1 MNVSPVLFL
10 EKSLEFLKKN
20 WSEGKYTQRA
30 VALKLGVTNSY
41 ISKARS
47 GNIGFAEKLR
57 PKLLKIIE
65 DVGGKYIENENAFL
79 DKNGKLYDA
88 SIPTNSYRL
97 DRVSWGKLIRML
109 RGGDTLKLL
118 TTWIDIYSD
127 AVKYFKIDKNK
138 ELLRGKKV
146 QLLLLHPYNYSTLL
160 RSQALGANVES
171 GYNRIVDDL
180 HNLYELF
187 KDFDDKKNVSIRLYS
202 SLPTVNLLITQSSII
217 SGFYLN
223 QQHLRDLDQ
232 LIIEKNKDFD
242 FAKKLEQHF
251 NDTWEQSGNT
261 IKIDDIPSVLDNL
274 EPPPYKRF
282 NNSVY
287 KKYIGIYK
295 LYYAERYSTN
305 DFRGHKMSNSIGCNI
320 LEIYQE
326 KTSGIFKCKMK
337 YPGVDNSE
345 DFYTGELINTHFNS
359 KNYIILYLINKTL
372 TRRLNI
378 YLYIKDRKSK
388 DRLFGLF
395 TVVYR
400 TSQKIGSGNLFLNK
414 VTGEE
419 YEKIDPT
426 SLAPTQIEKHEHLEP
441 YLIRYLINR
450 KESLIL
456 SASSESEIKKEE
468 EIEKIKEIE
477 GLYYVYAWSGEG
489 GEVPQITQ
497 GVLDIHYS
505 GVVTYKNKI
514 NGYSG
519 AGWLRVD
526 NEKKNFYIEVRNS
539 NPEVKRTA
547 LFVIDGLFDKK
558 NGKKYY
564 NGVCASSTWHDGIP
578 VGSRVIMEEVI
589 SKDINQK
596 LTFEKVKPQK
606 IKVGSKEYRK
616 FPLDVKQKLSGIV
629 TNMVG
634 FFEGDRAVDVNE
646 TFFKAAGFDATKG
659 DAESFLQNLKSA
671 VYHGFNDVKQLQSLV
686 SLFPDKKVTEKTE
699 FKNEIENIKQI
710 ITDMNSV

>member
-1 MNVSPVLFL
+1 MKNDSIVFL
-10 EKSLEFLKKN
+10 EKSLEFFKKN
-20 WSEGKYTQRA
+20 WTEGKYTQRA

-41 ISKARS
+41 ISKARN
-47 GNIGFAEKLR
+47 GNIGFAEKLK
-57 PKLLKIIE
+57 PKLLKIIKE
-65 DVGGKYIENENAFL
+65 VGGEYIKNENVFL

-88 SIPTNSYRL
+88 SITTNTYKL
-97 DRVSWGKLIRML
+97 DKVDGIKLIRML

-118 TTWIDIYSD
+118 TTWLDIYND
-127 AVKYFKIDKNK
+127 AVKYFKTEKK
-138 ELLRGKKV
+138 KGLLRGKKI

-160 RSQALGANVES
+160 RSQALGANAEI

-180 HNLYELF
+180 HNLHELLR
-187 KDFDDKKNVSIRLYS
+187 DFDEKKNISIRLYN

-251 NDTWEQSGNT
+251 DDIWEQSGKD
-261 IKIDDIPSVLDNL
+261 IQIDDIPSVLDNL

-287 KKYIGIYK
+287 KKYIGVYK
-295 LYYAERYSTN
+295 LYYAERYSAN

-320 LEIYQE
+320 LEIY
-326 KTSGIFKCKMK
+326 KDDTSGVFKCKMK

-345 DFYTGELINTHFNS
+345 DFYTGELINTNFNS
-359 KNYIILYLINKTL
+359 KNYIVLYLTNKTL

-378 YLYIKDRKSK
+378 YLHIKDREPEDK
-388 DRLFGLF
+388 LFGLF
-395 TVVYR
+395 TAVYR
-400 TSQKIGSGNLFLNK
+400 TSQRIGSGNLFLNQ

-419 YEKIDPT
+419 YEKIHPE
-426 SLAPTQIEKHEHLEP
+426 SLTPTQIEKHEHLKP
-441 YLIRYLINR
+441 NLIRYLINR

-456 SASSESEIKKEE
+456 SASSENEITIEE
-468 EIEKIKEIE
+468 KIEKIK
-477 GLYYVYAWSGEG
+477 GLYYVYAWSGESG
-489 GEVPQITQ
+489 KAPQITQ

-514 NGYSG
+514 NGYLG
-519 AGWLRVD
+519 VGWLRVD

-547 LFVIDGLFDKK
+547 LFIIDSLFNKK
-558 NGKKYY
+558 NGYY
-564 NGVCASSTWHDGIP
+564 YGVCASSTWHDGIP
-578 VGSRVIMEEVI
+578 VGARIIMEEI
-589 SKDINQK
+589 KSKDDNQT
-596 LTFEKVKPQK
+596 LTFNKVKPK
-606 IKVGSKEYRK
+606 KVKVGSKEYRE
-616 FPLDVKQKLSGIV
+616 FPLKVRQELSGMV

-634 FFEGDRAVDVNE
+634 FFKGKRAVDMKE
-646 TFFKAAGFDATKG
+646 TLFKAAGFDAVKG
-659 DAESFLQNLKSA
+659 NQKSFLQNLKSA
-671 VYHGFNDVKQLQSLV
+671 VYHGFNEKKQLQLLV
-686 SLFPDKKVTEKTE
+686 NLFPDKAVTEKSE

-710 ITDMNSV
+710 IDDMNSV